1 MLIWKGFRGLME
13 VRDQVAEGLR
23 IADFGLKDL
32 FSDEP
37 ARLNYPIYNC

>member
-1 MLIWKGFRGLME
+1 ME

-23 IADFGLKDL
+23 IADFGSKDL
-32 FSDEP
+32 FSDES